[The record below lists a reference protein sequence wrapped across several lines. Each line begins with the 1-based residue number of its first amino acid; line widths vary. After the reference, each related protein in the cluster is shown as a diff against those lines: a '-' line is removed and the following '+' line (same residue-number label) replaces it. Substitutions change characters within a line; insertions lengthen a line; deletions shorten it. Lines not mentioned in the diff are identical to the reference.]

1 MNHSGTDVEKAVT
14 NNDLLLDSQMSLTN
28 TLFENEPNSP
38 TLNSRMKKL
47 HQNAKILKRPNRH

>member
-14 NNDLLLDSQMSLTN
+14 NNDLWLDSQMSLTN
-28 TLFENEPNSP
+28 TLFEKEPNSP

-47 HQNAKILKRPNRH
+47 HQNAEILKRPNRH